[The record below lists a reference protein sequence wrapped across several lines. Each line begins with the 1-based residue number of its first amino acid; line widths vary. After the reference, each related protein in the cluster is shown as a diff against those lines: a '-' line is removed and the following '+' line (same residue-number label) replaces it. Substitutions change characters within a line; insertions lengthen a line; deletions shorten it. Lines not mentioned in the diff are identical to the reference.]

1 MKLLKTS
8 LFGASY
14 RSGLLVTIGV
24 VAITA
29 FVPQQSNAQG
39 IDWTIAPYIWL
50 PSVTV
55 DSSVEGGPITG
66 PGLPLN
72 NLVDTLDGAFMGH
85 FEGRREHFGL
95 FGDIIYLSLADSNV
109 ISIGSGGPLSG
120 DVTTDTSLK
129 LKLYEIGG
137 VYRIGSDDTGSASF
151 DILLGARVVDVDH
164 NTNVILPGPEMTPV
178 SLSGAVSKSDAF
190 FGGRLVGKFSD
201 KWRYNVRADIGG
213 GGTNGTLNIF
223 GTVGYTFDQTGL
235 FSVDFGYRH
244 MAIKLKDS
252 QDGTNTE
259 TDITLSGPLL
269 GFIFT
274 F

>member
-1 MKLLKTS
+1 MRLLKTR

-14 RSGLLVTIGV
+14 RTGLLVTVGII
-24 VAITA
+24 AISA
-29 FVPQQSNAQG
+29 FAPQQANAQG

-50 PSVTV
+50 PSVALDSTV
-55 DSSVEGGPITG
+55 AGGPITG

-72 NLVDTLDGAFMGH
+72 NLIDKLDGAFMGH
-85 FEGRREHFGL
+85 FEGRRERFGL
-95 FGDIIYLSLADSNV
+95 FGDLIYLSLADSNV
-109 ISIGSGGPLSG
+109 ISIGPGGPILG
-120 DVTTDTSLK
+120 DLTTDTSLT

-137 VYRIGSDDTGSASF
+137 VYRVASHDPDSASF
-151 DILLGARVVDVDH
+151 DILFGARVVDVDL
-164 NTNVILPGPEMTPV
+164 NTNLILPDSDMTPV
-178 SLSGAVSKSDAF
+178 SLSSEVSKSDAF
-190 FGGRLVGKFSD
+190 FGGRLVGGFSD
-201 KWRYNVRADIGG
+201 KWRYTVRADMSA
-213 GGTNGTLNIF
+213 GGTNGTFNIF
-223 GTVGYTFDQTGL
+223 GTVGYTFGQTGL
-235 FSVDFGYRH
+235 FSLDFGYRH